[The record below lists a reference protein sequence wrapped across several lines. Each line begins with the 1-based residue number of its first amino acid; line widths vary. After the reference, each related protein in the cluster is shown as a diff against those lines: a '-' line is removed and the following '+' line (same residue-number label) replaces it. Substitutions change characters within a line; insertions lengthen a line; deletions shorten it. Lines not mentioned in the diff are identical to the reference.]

1 MPHLRV
7 SRALERLLTTNKPIK
22 VAVGG
27 RGSGKSIGFGDIFT
41 MKMDAEAADI
51 YCLREFQENILDSV
65 HRVFKESIEDR
76 LALDGWDV
84 QEKKI
89 ISPRGAVT
97 VYKGAA
103 RNPNNIQSAQGY
115 KYSWFEEAHT
125 ASKASLDK
133 LLPTILRNPG
143 AECWFSANPQS
154 SADPFSQRFIVP
166 YQKELDKHGYYEDDL
181 HLIVVVNWRDNPW
194 WNIEQE
200 RLRQWDYD
208 NKPRAEYDWIWEG
221 KFNDTV
227 ENALIKPEWFDACM
241 DAHKLPHLKAVF
253 KPVGAKVAAHDPF
266 DDGNDA
272 GGYALRHGS
281 IIEAVRSKEH
291 GEIDEVCDWAT
302 GHAINDAADLFVW
315 DGDGMGTGLKR
326 QVQLAFDGTRTQ
338 YHMFR
343 GSLSGKGQDNAEQVY
358 MKDESETDNE
368 SLETKRQGRTYADTF
383 KNNRAQYYSL
393 LKDRMY
399 NTYRCVV
406 RGEYVDP
413 DDMLSINSEGVEN
426 IPALRAQVCRVPI
439 KLNGNGLVQIMNKQE
454 MKKLE
459 ISSPNDADSIMMSL
473 VIPTEKASEPEQFAA
488 IESGWMG

>member
-1 MPHLRV
+1 MPHLKV
-7 SRALERLLTTNKPIK
+7 NRALERLLTTDKPIK
-22 VAVGG
+22 VVIGG

-41 MKMDAEAADI
+41 MKMDAENADI
-51 YCLREFQENILDSV
+51 YCLREFQESILDSV
-65 HRVFKESIEDR
+65 HRVFKDSIQVR
-76 LALDGWDV
+76 LNLPGWDV

-89 ISPRGAVT
+89 IAPRGAT
-97 VYKGAA
+97 TIYKGAA
-103 RNPNNIQSAQGY
+103 RNPDNIQSAQGY
-115 KYSWFEEAHT
+115 QYSWFEEAHR

-166 YQKELDKHGYYEDDL
+166 YMRELERDGYYEDDI

-194 WNIEQE
+194 WNKEQE
-200 RLRQWDYD
+200 MLRKWDYD
-208 NKPRAEYDWIWEG
+208 NRPRAEYDWIWEG
-221 KFNDTV
+221 KFNDSV
-227 ENALIKPEWFDACM
+227 DNALIKPEWFDACL
-241 DAHKLPHLKAVF
+241 DAHKLDRLKSVF
-253 KPVGAKVAAHDPF
+253 KPAGARVAAHDPF

-272 GGYALRHGS
+272 GGYVLRHGS
-281 IIEAVRSKEH
+281 VIEAVCSKER

-302 GHAINDAADLFVW
+302 GLAFEHRADWFVW

-326 QVQLAFDGTRTQ
+326 QVQTAFDGTKTQ

-343 GSLSGKGQDNAEQVY
+343 GSLAGVAQDNAKSVY
-358 MKDESETDNE
+358 MRNE
-368 SLETKRQGRTYADTF
+368 KTSDVAPKTYAETF
-383 KNNRAQYYSL
+383 KNNRAQYYTA

-413 DDMLSINSEGVEN
+413 DEMLSIDSDGVEN
-426 IPALRAQVCRVPI
+426 IVSLRAQVCRIPT
-439 KLNGNGLVQIMNKQE
+439 KPNGNGLVQIMNKQE

-459 ISSPNDADSIMMSL
+459 ISSPNEADSLMMSMF
-473 VIPTEKASEPEQFAA
+473 IPTEYSEDEGGYHNGG
-488 IESGWMG
+488 EGSWMG